1 MIDNNQVRF
10 KSRMYLNFNV
20 SIKKIRLSNSLTKFM
35 RRPISLLKS
44 WRTLLRPV
52 GRLSLP

>member
-1 MIDNNQVRF
+1 MIDKNQVRF
-10 KSRMYLNFNV
+10 KSRMYLNFIV
-20 SIKKIRLSNSLTKFM
+20 IIKKIRLSNSLTKFM